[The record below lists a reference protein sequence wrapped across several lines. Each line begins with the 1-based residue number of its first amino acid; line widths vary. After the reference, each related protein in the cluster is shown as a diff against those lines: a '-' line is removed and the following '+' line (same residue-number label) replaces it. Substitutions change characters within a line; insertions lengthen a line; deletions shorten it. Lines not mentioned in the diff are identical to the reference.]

1 VASGIGC
8 TYEQLSGDFSRTNYS
23 SFRGATNEIL
33 KTFHRRAR
41 GFEAGFANPIR
52 AAIVEE
58 IMNVEDVPLPAGA
71 PAFEEFRGA
80 YSKSQWLRPGR
91 GWVNPLEEKR
101 AAVLGMQAG
110 LSTLEIEAAENA
122 GMDWEELVDQ
132 RAVEIQRFKD
142 AGLELPEI
150 YQTPQ
155 EQTAG
160 GAIGSGAG

>member
-1 VASGIGC
+1 
-8 TYEQLSGDFSRTNYS
+8 
-23 SFRGATNEIL
+23 
-33 KTFHRRAR
+33 
-41 GFEAGFANPIR
+41 
-52 AAIVEE
+52 
-58 IMNVEDVPLPAGA
+58 
-71 PAFEEFRGA
+71 
-80 YSKSQWLRPGR
+80 
-91 GWVNPLEEKR
+91 LEEKR